1 MTSGPH
7 HSNSQA
13 LKTSHLTYV
22 RDLLSLFLTCG
33 SHPAHSPS
41 LQFIWYAQLPGYA
54 AIINLKPDTN
64 TMPPVVSVC
73 MPVFGR
79 FFSRATARMSPLS
92 ARLLLHERFSIIR
105 AHGRF
110 SIDGLQVP

>member
-1 MTSGPH
+1 MGPVTTVTYTFPSLPSFLPMTSGPH

-41 LQFIWYAQLPGYA
+41 LQFLWYAQLPGYA
-54 AIINLKPDTN
+54 AII
-64 TMPPVVSVC
+64 
-73 MPVFGR
+73 
-79 FFSRATARMSPLS
+79 
-92 ARLLLHERFSIIR
+92 
-105 AHGRF
+105 
-110 SIDGLQVP
+110 